1 MITNISIKNIKGYG
15 DPAVSLDVQ
24 LKPKKLNLLVAPNGF
39 GKTSLATAFSSL
51 RTKMLDVIETDKFQ
65 KSPLAQSSLSIT
77 LDGNIYTADKGHNEI
92 TKNIYPFV
100 VRGKLKPGVVS
111 KTFGGHSTTRSFLDI
126 EKIKVRDV
134 HPNCNVKYSI
144 RNIRSSFG
152 SNGKILDDISD
163 FFSNYA
169 FTSKVVNC
177 FSCFEK
183 FNTKHRGS
191 LITDA
196 LNKINEIKGK
206 TEDIINQL
214 NGDITFFTVL
224 ESEHYYQE
232 AIDILDPDH
241 HQTSLSHFCL
251 FFQLLFLYRSD
262 LANLRSVNERRAY
275 EEIKRNVESSLASL
289 NTTWKDISITETAKE
304 LIVTYPKADEISN
317 GQRDILTFVV
327 QLIAFKSLIP
337 KNKPSLLIIDEIF
350 DYLDDANMIAAQ
362 YYLSELI
369 NKLPQQIY
377 TVILTHVD
385 PVHFRSYVFNGL
397 LNIQTLSNS
406 LPVGSA
412 AMKAFIAFRENLDR
426 TIPAQDQLYADMS
439 HYFFHYTPNTIDI
452 SGSLPGNVPNLRQ
465 LWGRELNMYNY
476 VIDECNKYLASQATY
491 DPYAI
496 CIGVRLRLEKIVYES
511 FGDAAEKQQF
521 LNTNKTNDKMDYA
534 RDNGVPIPDSYYYLS
549 AIHND
554 ADHLKDPNKD
564 KACIYKLT
572 HPVIQHLIRTL
583 FAYNDLPMGV
593 DKIH

>member
-24 LKPKKLNLLVAPNGF
+24 LKPKKLNLLIAPNGF

-51 RTKMLDVIETDKFQ
+51 RPKMLDVTETDKYQ
-65 KSPLAQSSLSIT
+65 KSPLVQSSLSIT
-77 LDGNIYTADKGHNEI
+77 INGNTFSADKGHNDI

-100 VRGKLKPGVVS
+100 VRGKLKSGVVS

-134 HPNCNVKYSI
+134 HPNCNVNYSI
-144 RNIRSSFG
+144 RGIRSGFG
-152 SNGKILDDISD
+152 ANGKILDDISGLFD
-163 FFSNYA
+163 HYA
-169 FTSKVVNC
+169 FTYKVVQC

-183 FNTKHRGS
+183 FNTKHRGA
-191 LITDA
+191 LIEDA
-196 LNKINEIKGK
+196 LNRINAIKGK
-206 TEDIINQL
+206 TEDIVNQL
-214 NGDITFFTVL
+214 NGDATFFSVL
-224 ESEHYYQE
+224 ESEPYYQE
-232 AIDILDPDH
+232 AIGILDPDN
-241 HQTSLSHFCL
+241 HQSSLLHFCL
-251 FFQLLFLYRSD
+251 FYQLLFMYKAD

-289 NTTWKDISITETAKE
+289 NTTWKDISINETARE

-362 YYLSELI
+362 YYLSKLI
-369 NKLPQQIY
+369 KNTPQEIY

-385 PVHFRSYVFNGL
+385 PVHFRSYVFDGL
-397 LNIQTLSNS
+397 LNIQTLTKS

-412 AMKAFIAFRENLDR
+412 AMKAFITFRESLNR
-426 TIPAQDQLYADMS
+426 TIPVQNQLYEDMS
-439 HYFFHYTPNTIDI
+439 HYFFHYDPSTIDI
-452 SGSLPGNVPNLRQ
+452 SGSLPGNVQNLRR
-465 LWGRELNMYNY
+465 LWGRGLNMHNY
-476 VIDECNKYLASQATY
+476 VIDECNNYLSRQATY
-491 DPYAI
+491 DPYAV

-511 FGDAAEKQQF
+511 INGAAEKQQF
-521 LNTNKTNDKMDYA
+521 LQTNKTNDKMNYA
-534 RDNGVPIPDSYYYLS
+534 RDNGVSIPDSYYYLS

-572 HPVIQHLIRTL
+572 HPVILHLIRTL
-583 FAYNDLPMGV
+583 FDYQNVPMGV